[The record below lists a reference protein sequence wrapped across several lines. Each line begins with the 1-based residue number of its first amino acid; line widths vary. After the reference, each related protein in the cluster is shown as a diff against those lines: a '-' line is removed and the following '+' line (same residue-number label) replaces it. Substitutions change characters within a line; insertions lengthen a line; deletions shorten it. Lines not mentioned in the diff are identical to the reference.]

1 MNFFEPIPFFDPP
14 MDNSPW
20 SEGEF
25 WSNLKSS
32 NISET
37 GEAMPTKIG
46 LHIFHINL
54 DMHEFF
60 QLILFF
66 DIHGPKGNLAFKK
79 GHKSAK
85 TGEAMRTKFDF
96 HAFHVNLYLHEF
108 LQLILFFYSPQSE
121 GKFCPF

>member
-1 MNFFEPIPFFDPP
+1 

-32 NISET
+32 NISKT

-46 LHIFHINL
+46 LHIFHVNL

-85 TGEAMRTKFDF
+85 LEKPC
-96 HAFHVNLYLHEF
+96 VPNLISMHF
-108 LQLILFFYSPQSE
+108 MSISTCMNFFS
-121 GKFCPF
+121 